1 MQIFQNISK
10 LRENLFAIQ
19 QQSKKIGFVPT
30 MGALH
35 QGHLSLIRQA
45 KAENDVVVCSIY
57 VNPTQ
62 FNNPQDL
69 AKYPRLLDS
78 DAEMLRSVDCDILF
92 APTDTEMY
100 PEPTKVKFDFG
111 FLETTMEGKFRP
123 GHFNG
128 VALVVSKLFHIVMP
142 HKAYFGQKD
151 LQQYLVIKQLTSDLS
166 FPIEIVRCQIIREEN
181 GLAMSSRN
189 KRLNTE
195 QIQIAS
201 NIYKALQMAEKMLRT
216 HTPEQIQSQIQ
227 IFFSEI
233 KEIELEYFEIADAYT
248 LESITDLQKHSQPKA
263 LCIAA
268 FVGEVRLIDN
278 LWVENL

>member
-10 LRENLFAIQ
+10 LTEMLLVLQ
-19 QQSKKIGFVPT
+19 QQSQKIGFVPT

-35 QGHLSLIRQA
+35 QGHLALIKQA
-45 KAENDVVVCSIY
+45 KAENDIVVCSIY

-62 FNNPQDL
+62 FNNPDDL
-69 AKYPRLLDS
+69 AKYPRILDA
-78 DAEMLRSVDCDILF
+78 DAEMLRSVGCDILF
-92 APTDTEMY
+92 APIDAEMY
-100 PEPTKVKFDFG
+100 PEPAKIKFDFG

-166 FPIEIVRCQIIREEN
+166 FPIEIVRCQIVREEN

-189 KRLNTE
+189 KRLSTE

-201 NIYKALQMAEKMLRT
+201 NIYKALQMAEKMLNT
-216 HTPEQIQSQIQ
+216 HSLEQIQEQVQ
-227 IFFSEI
+227 IFFAQIEG
-233 KEIELEYFEIADAYT
+233 IELEYFEIADAQT
-248 LESITDLQKHSQPKA
+248 LENIPNLQKHSKAKA
-263 LCIAA
+263 LCVAA

-278 LWVENL
+278 LWVDA